1 MNKFICL
8 LLFLVVHGLAHA
20 GSRSQDEDTTPSQP
34 STALCSSASNPN
46 SNSGPEDRCGAW
58 GLEWRLVQGN
68 FDFSADNGG
77 TAVESVVYAFNSLD
91 DVRRCLKGDLAD
103 GHKMK
108 TVCDDG
114 GPWRLPNIKEL
125 ANMFRYTADSTQ
137 GNSALNDAIPREWFH
152 HNQANTNFIS
162 YQLSASGDGSIESN
176 SETSAIHLDD
186 SSIRNILGSVTP
198 YVLSATLRDSNNND
212 DGDVQILAINLKT
225 GAIEA
230 FTRTFQ
236 FCPLVSKTATCT
248 HVKTVR
254 NPAVNPMFVF
264 RVKTL
269 SSPGNSGG

>member
-8 LLFLVVHGLAHA
+8 LLCLLVHGFTHA
-20 GSRSQDEDTTPSQP
+20 VSRSQDEDTTPSQP
-34 STALCSSASNPN
+34 STSVCSSASNPN
-46 SNSGPEDRCGAW
+46 SNSSSAPDDRCGAW
-58 GLEWRLVQGN
+58 GLEWRLVQGA
-68 FDFSADNGG
+68 FTFETG
-77 TAVESVVYAFNSLD
+77 TENVVYAFNSLD
-91 DVRRCLKGDLAD
+91 DVRRCLKGELAD

-125 ANMFRYTADSTQ
+125 ANMFRYTADSTL
-137 GNSALNDAIPREWFH
+137 GNSALNDAMPRDWFH
-152 HNQANTNFIS
+152 HNQANRRFIA
-162 YQLSASGDGSIESN
+162 YELSASGDGSIESN
-176 SETSAIHLDD
+176 SEYWLSHLTSDGASNL
-186 SSIRNILGSVTP
+186 NISESVTP